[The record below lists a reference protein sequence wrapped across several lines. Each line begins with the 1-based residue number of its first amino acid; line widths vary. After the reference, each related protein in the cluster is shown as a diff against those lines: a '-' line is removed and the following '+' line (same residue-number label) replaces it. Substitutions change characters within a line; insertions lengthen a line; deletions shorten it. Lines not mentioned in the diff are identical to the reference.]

1 MPTVVAMTYEA
12 PLGRTNRV
20 SAAVTNG
27 VADRSADGLESR
39 SPKTRR
45 YTEYEVGRD
54 LENSGYLLRIDL
66 LVN

>member
-1 MPTVVAMTYEA
+1 MVWNP
-12 PLGRTNRV
+12 
-20 SAAVTNG
+20 
-27 VADRSADGLESR
+27 R

>member
-1 MPTVVAMTYEA
+1 MK
-12 PLGRTNRV
+12 PLSAGRTVCLQPSQTGWLTGQLMVWNP
-20 SAAVTNG
+20 
-27 VADRSADGLESR
+27 R